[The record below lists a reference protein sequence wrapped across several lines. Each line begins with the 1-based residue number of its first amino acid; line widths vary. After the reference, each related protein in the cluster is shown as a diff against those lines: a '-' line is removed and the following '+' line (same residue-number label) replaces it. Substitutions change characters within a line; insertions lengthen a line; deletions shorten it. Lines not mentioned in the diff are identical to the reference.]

1 MLRKLIAAGL
11 VSLAVASCGSGSA
24 TPSPSASTRV
34 GASPS
39 AAASGAPTVAP
50 SDAVPTETALP
61 AGTMTAAC
69 DSVALRKK
77 ASTSGAVVARIK
89 MGTTVHVAGTVNGTA
104 YTPGGCG
111 VNGKSWLKIDQV
123 GDKTA
128 KSLYGATYVYAAAG
142 LFN

>member
-11 VSLAVASCGSGSA
+11 VALAVASCGSGSA
-24 TPSPSASTRV
+24 TPSPSASTAPGSSSTA
-34 GASPS
+34 GASD
-39 AAASGAPTVAP
+39 APTVAP

-77 ASTSGAVVARIK
+77 ASTSGAVVARVK
-89 MGTTVHVAGTVNGTA
+89 VGTTVHVAATVNGTA

-123 GDKTA
+123 DGKTV
-128 KSLYGATYVYAAAG
+128 KSLYGSTYVYAAAG